1 MTISLRTGKWPT
13 EIVDLPIKDG
23 DYPVRHVSSPEG
35 KMMPLS
41 ALKDHPV
48 HPSGLGKPLRIEVQA
63 LQMCFASSGGTP
75 FPAVAVVFLG

>member
-1 MTISLRTGKWPT
+1 
-13 EIVDLPIKDG
+13 
-23 DYPVRHVSSPEG
+23 
-35 KMMPLS
+35 MMPLS